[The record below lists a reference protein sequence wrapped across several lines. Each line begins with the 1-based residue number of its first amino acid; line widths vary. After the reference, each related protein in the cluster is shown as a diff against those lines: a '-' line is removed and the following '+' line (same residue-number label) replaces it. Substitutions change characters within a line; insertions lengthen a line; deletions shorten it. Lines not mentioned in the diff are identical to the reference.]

1 MEEQDEMI
9 NLIHEKKYTDAA
21 EIFRKTPIL
30 NYQTENEIFNL
41 DVFEYS
47 MTKKKNPVFLR
58 VLLNYISLINI
69 LLDQKISMSEFHQ
82 GLLYFCAKFSYE
94 IQNGYIKLVLMAKT
108 QIEIYNAVFCQ
119 GCDKIFE
126 NIKAEIKNSIDFS
139 FDKKGNESIGF
150 TFQELGRVFIN
161 DYIVGRDKG
170 EELPNILFYIK
181 SIEKMNKLIGKMFV
195 VPEKYKLDLN
205 EKISDFS
212 GINEFDNIILLSQ
225 DFVINENNPY
235 FRYIKTLNGGIAE
248 YSNLEF
254 KKNVIYILEFKHSY
268 KMNEEIAK
276 IEQIAL
282 KYLELYNKDISN
294 IENSS
299 KYSDYQILYFYNYL
313 ENIGYK
319 NLTGYNINSNIWKFL
334 YLSPSSQIE
343 QVSNLSL
350 KVKQLDKK
358 VNVLE
363 QKMNL
368 VHKDYEE
375 MKNVNKLLQNKIDKI
390 EKIISQNQ
398 PKIIMKKDDFSLTR
412 NIKYKIDEEF
422 QDISKTIKNIK
433 EMNSYNTLFDKYKNE
448 INNFINPEEKLE
460 DDKNSR
466 WEKDLFDGEI
476 SDDKTCFQLIAPCI
490 GYKKASKNYK
500 KIQTYFFSKINKDN
514 NMSEIYK
521 YLYKCFYG
529 TRKLEDK
536 SSFETFFKGESGIR
550 ELLVNIVKYT
560 FYCERNGSE
569 KSYYLLAVLK
579 ELIEKGDDIIK
590 NYVFKLREKTLYQVV
605 LMSIVFINYDNRLN
619 YKGYEECP
627 IKNYI

>member
-1 MEEQDEMI
+1 MEEQDKMI

-30 NYQTENEIFNL
+30 NYQTEKEIFNL

-126 NIKAEIKNSIDFS
+126 NIKSEIKNSIDFS

-334 YLSPSSQIE
+334 YLNPSSQIA

-350 KVKQLDKK
+350 KVKQLDQK

-363 QKMNL
+363 KTVKEM
-368 VHKDYEE
+368 KDY
-375 MKNVNKLLQNKIDKI
+375 
-390 EKIISQNQ
+390 
-398 PKIIMKKDDFSLTR
+398 
-412 NIKYKIDEEF
+412 YKI
-422 QDISKTIKNIK
+422 K
-433 EMNSYNTLFDKYKNE
+433 
-448 INNFINPEEKLE
+448 
-460 DDKNSR
+460 
-466 WEKDLFDGEI
+466 
-476 SDDKTCFQLIAPCI
+476 
-490 GYKKASKNYK
+490 
-500 KIQTYFFSKINKDN
+500 
-514 NMSEIYK
+514 
-521 YLYKCFYG
+521 
-529 TRKLEDK
+529 
-536 SSFETFFKGESGIR
+536 
-550 ELLVNIVKYT
+550 
-560 FYCERNGSE
+560 
-569 KSYYLLAVLK
+569 
-579 ELIEKGDDIIK
+579 
-590 NYVFKLREKTLYQVV
+590 
-605 LMSIVFINYDNRLN
+605 
-619 YKGYEECP
+619 
-627 IKNYI
+627 